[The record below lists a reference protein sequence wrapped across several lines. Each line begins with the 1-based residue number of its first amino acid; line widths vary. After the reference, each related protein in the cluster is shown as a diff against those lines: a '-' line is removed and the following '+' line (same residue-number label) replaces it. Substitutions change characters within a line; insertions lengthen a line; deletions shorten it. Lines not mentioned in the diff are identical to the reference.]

1 MASRHHPVN
10 GGNQMA
16 NTSEPQS
23 MSVLVIDDDA
33 DFCASMRELLSG
45 RGYAVQT
52 CMSAEAALDWIR
64 TSVAPPCAI
73 VVDLRMPEM
82 DGYSFLAACALEQ
95 RLREI
100 PVIVV
105 SAYGDPTG
113 IEADFIPKPVNV
125 SRLLRSLE
133 AACASRRTAS

>member
-1 MASRHHPVN
+1 MA
-10 GGNQMA
+10 GKQMA
-16 NTSEPQS
+16 NTSEPCGK
-23 MSVLVIDDDA
+23 SVLVIDDDE

-45 RGYAVQT
+45 RGYTVET
-52 CMSAEAALDWIR
+52 RLSAEQALAWLR
-64 TSVAPPCAI
+64 TSAAPPCAI

-82 DGYSFLAACALEQ
+82 DGYSFLAACEIEQ

-133 AACASRRTAS
+133 AACGALTASAAGAGSDHR